1 MVSEPGVRPTAIHAT
16 DYDYD
21 YEHISPLAMVKTV
34 PNLDLPFGLVLPIAG
49 VALRLLVNLVALQV
63 TTNLEYLDQMI
74 EQAMTDWQN
83 GDYVKFLSQLARVVS
98 DIAQFYDAANEL
110 DQEVNT
116 VITDVEDKNFEK
128 AFTDTQ
134 KLLGALNRVI
144 GGWQPAEPAKRS
156 LDDYKG
162 LFKTLPLPPIAD
174 TFEQD
179 AVFAD
184 MRVAGPN
191 PIAITRMTAP
201 LAKFP
206 VTNQQFQA
214 AMGAGDSLDA
224 AIADG
229 RVYIVDYAALD
240 WMVEG
245 SWQDYQKYLWAPIAM
260 FAVPSTGKN
269 PRLKAVAIQV
279 GQTPEAKN
287 PVVTPP
293 AEGALHDAKAQDA
306 WRKAKIAVQVADG
319 NFHEAVSHL
328 GQTHLVVEA
337 FIMATAKLPWSPLYY
352 HPIALL
358 LWPHFYGTLFINDA
372 AQSKLVSAGGT
383 VDVLLGGTIDSSRVA
398 AVKGAQAVLLDF
410 RRSSLPDM
418 LTARGVD
425 DPAKLPYYPYRDIGL
440 RVWKAIHTWTTAYV
454 NVTYQSDAVLRQDA
468 HLSAWVAEL
477 TSHEG
482 GRIANLGERVNG
494 REVIQTRTLLA
505 EVLAIV
511 IFTASAQ
518 HSAVNFP
525 QSSIMSFAPAM
536 PLAGYAPVTTDGDW
550 LALLPP
556 LSQAFTQMNLGI
568 LLGSI
573 HYTQLGQYVDR
584 FGNPWFS
591 DPNILAALGVFQASL
606 RQIETDMKRDGLAD
620 AYPYLL
626 PSLIPQ
632 SINI

>member
-1 MVSEPGVRPTAIHAT
+1 MASEPAVRLTTVAAGGYE
-16 DYDYD
+16 YDFEY
-21 YEHISPLAMVKTV
+21 IPPLAMIKSV
-34 PNLDLPFGLVLPIAG
+34 PTLELPFGLVLPIAG

-63 TTNLEYLDQMI
+63 VQDLKYLDDWI
-74 EQAMTDWQN
+74 EKAIADWQEGN
-83 GDYVKFLSQLARVVS
+83 YLGFLEQLVLVVA
-98 DIAQFYDAANEL
+98 DIAKFYGQASDL
-110 DQEVNT
+110 VQEVNA
-116 VITDVEDKNFEK
+116 VLADIRAEKFEQ
-128 AFTDTQ
+128 AFQDTQ
-134 KLLGALNRVI
+134 KLVGTLGGLI
-144 GGWQPAEPAKRS
+144 GGWQPAEPAKRN

-162 LFKTLPLPPIAD
+162 LFKTLSLPSIAD

-191 PIAITRMTAP
+191 PVAITRMTTP

-206 VTNQQFQA
+206 VTNQQFRA
-214 AMGAGDSLDA
+214 AMGAGDSLDT

-229 RVYIVDYAALD
+229 RVYITDYAVLD
-240 WMVEG
+240 WIVEG

-260 FAVPSTGKN
+260 FAVPSTGTN

-279 GQTPEAKN
+279 GQTPGPTN

-293 AEGALHDAKAQDA
+293 VQGAPHDAKAEDA
-306 WRKAKIAVQVADG
+306 WSKAKIAVQVADG

-337 FIMATAKLPWSPLYY
+337 FIMATGNQLSGHLIKA
-352 HPIALL
+352 L
-358 LWPHFYGTLFINDA
+358 LWPHFFGTLFINDA
-372 AQSKLVSAGGT
+372 AQSKLVTAGGT

-418 LTARGVD
+418 LKARGVD

-440 RVWKAIHTWTTAYV
+440 RVWNAIHTWTTAYV
-454 NVTYQSDAVLRQDA
+454 NVIYQSDAVLQQDA
-468 HLSAWVAEL
+468 QLSAWVAEL
-477 TSHEG
+477 TSHQG
-482 GRIANLGERVNG
+482 GRIANLGDLING
-494 REVIQTRTLLA
+494 REVIQTRALLA

-556 LSQAFTQMNLGI
+556 LSQALTQLNLGI

-573 HYTQLGQYVDR
+573 HYTQLGQY
-584 FGNPWFS
+584 GSGYFS
-591 DPNILAALGVFQASL
+591 DANIQAALTSFQASL
-606 RQIETDMKRDGLAD
+606 SQIETDMKNDGLAD
-620 AYPYLL
+620 SYPYLL